1 MLTKLNKPK
10 KLSSRS
16 GAFIGAEA
24 SSDLRIAVRFSQAFK
39 VLYNSDK
46 YQDEI
51 VMPALFLVRQFLE
64 LGLKY
69 NIRQLA
75 PHSKSQNL
83 INKLSKMHD
92 LTKLYVSFSEH
103 YKFAKRSL
111 ELTELEDDTYLADLK
126 SLVDEIN
133 KFDNKSTGYRYST
146 DKDGTLQIDENA
158 TFNLSPIGA
167 LLDNVVNFLAHI
179 EDILYC
185 PYLSRQLS
193 PFSSLIQKKP
203 H

>member
-1 MLTKLNKPK
+1 MSEKIRKSKFYRRKMLTKLNKPK

-83 INKLSKMHD
+83 IIKAVKNTFFSNKRG
-92 LTKLYVSFSEH
+92 E
-103 YKFAKRSL
+103 
-111 ELTELEDDTYLADLK
+111 
-126 SLVDEIN
+126 
-133 KFDNKSTGYRYST
+133 
-146 DKDGTLQIDENA
+146 
-158 TFNLSPIGA
+158 
-167 LLDNVVNFLAHI
+167 
-179 EDILYC
+179 
-185 PYLSRQLS
+185 
-193 PFSSLIQKKP
+193 
-203 H
+203 

>member
-1 MLTKLNKPK
+1 MLTKLNKPE

-24 SSDLRIAVRFSQAFK
+24 SSDLRIAIRFSEAFK

-83 INKLSKMHD
+83 IKNLSNTHD
-92 LTKLYVSFSEH
+92 LTKLYASFSEH
-103 YKFAKRSL
+103 YKLAKRSL

-133 KFDNKSTGYRYST
+133 KFDNNSTGYRYST
-146 DKDGTLQIDENA
+146 DKDGTPQIDENA

-167 LLDNVVNFLAHI
+167 LLNNVVNFLAHI
-179 EDILYC
+179 EDVFGLVE
-185 PYLSRQLS
+185 R
-193 PFSSLIQKKP
+193 
-203 H
+203 